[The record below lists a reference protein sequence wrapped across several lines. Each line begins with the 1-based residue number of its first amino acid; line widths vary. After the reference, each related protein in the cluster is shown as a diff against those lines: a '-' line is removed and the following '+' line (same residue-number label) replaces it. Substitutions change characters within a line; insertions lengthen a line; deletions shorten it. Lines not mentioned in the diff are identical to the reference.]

1 MFVSTQKLTPG
12 TTALLVL
19 PTILWAS
26 NAIVGRLIHDQ
37 VPPIT
42 LNFFRW
48 LVAFVILL
56 FFGRQ
61 VLRRGSSLWA
71 NWRRYSILGLLGIGI
86 YNALQYLALQSSSPV
101 NVTLVN
107 ASLPFWMLVIGR
119 LFFGASVNW
128 RQLAGGLM
136 SLLGVILVLTRADWH
151 ELLALNF
158 VPGDLYMVIATIA
171 WAVYSW
177 MLSTRKHP
185 GDIAQSWATVIMAQ
199 VFFGLIW
206 SGAFAALEWQFT
218 DWHID
223 WSWGLL
229 AAVLYVGTGPALVA
243 LRSWG
248 VAVQRVGAATAGFF
262 VNLMPVFA
270 ALMSVLI
277 LGDTPKLYHAAA
289 FLLIVGGIYVSS
301 RKVGKA

>member
-71 NWRRYSILGLLGIGI
+71 TWRRYSILGLLGIGI

-185 GDIAQSWATVIMAQ
+185 VDIAQSWATVIMAQ

>member
-1 MFVSTQKLTPG
+1 MLVSTQKLTPG

-48 LVAFVILL
+48 LVAFTILL
-56 FFGRQ
+56 FVGRQ
-61 VLRRGSSLWA
+61 VLRRGSNLWPQ
-71 NWRRYSILGLLGIGI
+71 WKRYSILGLLGIGI
-86 YNALQYLALQSSSPV
+86 YNALQYLALQSSSPI

-119 LFFGASVNW
+119 LFFKSTVNG
-128 RQLAGGLM
+128 RQLIGGLM

-151 ELLALNF
+151 ELIAFRF
-158 VPGDLYMVIATIA
+158 VAGDVYMVIATIA

-177 MLSTRKHP
+177 MLSTRRHE
-185 GDIAQSWATVIMAQ
+185 GAIAETWATVVMAQ

-206 SGAFAALEWQFT
+206 SGAFAAMEWKFT

-223 WSWGLL
+223 WSWALLL
-229 AAVLYVGTGPALVA
+229 AILYVGTGPALVA
-243 LRSWG
+243 LRCWG

-270 ALMSVLI
+270 ALMSVFI
-277 LGDTPKLYHAAA
+277 LGDTPKPYHAAA

-301 RKVGKA
+301 RKS